1 METRYW
7 LSIEGGKRRGTNFSI
22 PEQGCLVGREA
33 GCELQ
38 LPETTV
44 SGKHASLAVEE
55 HGVRVTDLDSRNGTR
70 VNGQRVQTHLLA
82 HGDRL
87 SLGKLHLTLVD
98 RRVTG
103 GEGPEADTLVS
114 GAAPSDAS
122 DRMMHA
128 DSARATKQRGL
139 PPIVGVA
146 LLLALG
152 AGGFYAW
159 QLLRTTDAAPSQ
171 LEPVVLVPGDLL
183 DDGSFEEA
191 STLGKWTT
199 EPSTSLELSST
210 YRHRG
215 ESGLGAELASTEK
228 FRLSSPWV
236 RIREGSAMN
245 ATASLRVGRDLK
257 IAASWQLSSSSN
269 EALQLEL
276 LGDALA
282 ESAEFREFQSTE
294 TMLPGFDRARLVFT
308 VEARGDGE
316 FALDDVALTEG
327 ERRSEGVEEFEEFEL
342 YSHGSQSTS
351 ASLVRIDR
359 VAVSELQF
367 FTESAKLRLEKERT
381 PTGWTLRPGGQGAS
395 PRFRFLLSD
404 SLAELGLATLH
415 ESEQTPEG
423 ERRGGRRRLSSE
435 TSISRVSG
443 FLAGEGTLLLRIG
456 FEQAV
461 ELEAK
466 RTAKGWLMTT
476 GPLSGAVAL
485 QLSFRDERNRAAD
498 IADAARRSERT
509 DEPGKSLA
517 LWADLLEEVPFDSKL
532 VAEAEARRG
541 EQLRIGLDQ
550 VEVVRSDFE
559 RARFFELPDI
569 YRRNLERT
577 RGLQRR
583 YAGSEVELQ
592 AVRLEQEIELVLQ
605 GYADEAEELDRA
617 KLARIAEAL
626 EEAGASELAEH
637 VRERAGSSAEDGGG
651 Y

>member
-22 PEQGCLVGREA
+22 PEQGCVVGREA

-38 LPETTV
+38 LPESSV
-44 SGKHASLAVEE
+44 SGRHASLAVEE

-87 SLGKLHLTLVD
+87 SLGKLHLSLVD

-103 GEGPEADTLVS
+103 GDGPEADTLVS
-114 GAAPSDAS
+114 GAAPPEAS

-128 DSARATKQRGL
+128 DSARAAKQRGL
-139 PPIVGVA
+139 SPIVGVA

-159 QLLRTTDAAPSQ
+159 QLLQTTDAAPSQ
-171 LEPVVLVPGDLL
+171 LEPVVLVSGDLL
-183 DDGSFEEA
+183 GDGSFEEEN
-191 STLGKWTT
+191 TFRLWTT

-215 ESGLGAELASTEK
+215 ESGLGAELASTEE

-236 RIREGSAMN
+236 RIREGNSVN
-245 ATASLRVGRDLK
+245 ATAFLRVGQDLK
-257 IAASWQLSSSSN
+257 VVAGWQLGSSSDD
-269 EALQLEL
+269 AIALEL
-276 LGDALA
+276 LGDSLS
-282 ESAEFREFQSTE
+282 ESGEFREFQSTE

-308 VEARGDGE
+308 VEAKGDAE

-327 ERRSEGVEEFEEFEL
+327 ERRTEGIDEFEEFEL
-342 YSHGSQSTS
+342 YQHGSQSTS

-381 PTGWTLRPGGQGAS
+381 STGWTLRSSGQGAS

-415 ESEQTPEG
+415 KSEQTGEG

-443 FLAGEGTLLLRIG
+443 FLAGEGTLLLRFG
-456 FEQAV
+456 FEQAI
-461 ELEAK
+461 ELESK
-466 RTAKGWLMTT
+466 RTAEGWLMTT
-476 GPLSGAVAL
+476 GPLSGAVEL

-498 IADAARRSERT
+498 IADAGRRAERA
-509 DEPGKSLA
+509 DQPGKSLA
-517 LWADLLEEVPFDSKL
+517 LWADLLEEVPFDSQL

-577 RGLQRR
+577 RELQLR

-592 AVRLEQEIELVLQ
+592 AVRLEKEIVRELQ
-605 GYADEAEELDRA
+605 GYADEAEELERA
-617 KLARIAEAL
+617 RLARVAGAL
-626 EEAGASELAEH
+626 EKSGAGELAEH
-637 VRERAGSSAEDGGG
+637 VREQAGSPAEDGGD